1 MPRKCTG
8 RPQRAVCSFTM
19 PQPRAAAQSGF
30 RSMWISTWRLTA
42 LWRPTVWAWRHCV
55 GRLLGKGR
63 NAMRRNVNASLRLF
77 AETTRGLCGPPISA
91 TSCGAYNSA
100 SFAATGRG
108 WRHPTFTCK
117 RPAPGR
123 RARWPEIQEARCD
136 RFGQSVS
143 NGAEPETAERHMA
156 ARPWG
161 SDPRVHPY
169 GRPQLAAWLKKRR
182 RRGCREATRWGGQPP
197 LVGCRAAPAF
207 PSHPRR
213 RSRRGHW
220 RLRYEKDK
228 CRCTA
233 NGSALVR

>member
-1 MPRKCTG
+1 
-8 RPQRAVCSFTM
+8 
-19 PQPRAAAQSGF
+19 
-30 RSMWISTWRLTA
+30 
-42 LWRPTVWAWRHCV
+42 
-55 GRLLGKGR
+55 
-63 NAMRRNVNASLRLF
+63 MRRNVSASLRLF
-77 AETTRGLCGPPISA
+77 AERRGVSAARQSPP
-91 TSCGAYNSA
+91 TWRDAYNSA

-156 ARPWG
+156 ARPRG

-213 RSRRGHW
+213 RSRRGRW
-220 RLRYEKDK
+220 RLRYEKDE
-228 CRCTA
+228 CRFTG
-233 NGSALVR
+233 NGMRSRLGRVRD